1 MVTLSALGLPGL
13 NGFAGEFLILVGTF
27 KANAA
32 DAVVGTIGVVLAAA
46 YMLRLFQGMMHGP
59 QGPAATT
66 PTAGASVATV
76 PVASGWRG
84 EMSLVQYASIV
95 PLLVLIVWIGVA
107 PSGWLN
113 PSLHFTQAVIQSV
126 GGIK

>member
-1 MVTLSALGLPGL
+1 M
-13 NGFAGEFLILVGTF
+13 ILVGSF

-46 YMLRLFQGMMHGP
+46 YMLRLFQGSMHGP
-59 QGPAATT
+59 EGPVVPPAGGSAA
-66 PTAGASVATV
+66 AA
-76 PVASGWRG
+76 ASGWRG
-84 EMSLVQYASIV
+84 EMSLAQYAAIV

-113 PSLHFTQAVIQSV
+113 PSLHFTQALIQSV